1 MKTQIVELP
10 MNPEN
15 YYGSSI
21 AINNLKVNDVIYLG
35 NNKNA
40 TLHLVT
46 DITWNESGWYEV
58 SADPNI
64 RMIAPPNTRV
74 NLARD
79 VVNDFQIH

>member
-1 MKTQIVELP
+1 MKTQIFELP
-10 MNPEN
+10 INPEN

-40 TLHLVT
+40 TLHLIT

-74 NLARD
+74 NLARN
-79 VVNDFQIH
+79 VVNDF

>member
-40 TLHLVT
+40 TLHLIT

-79 VVNDFQIH
+79 VINAL

>member
-40 TLHLVT
+40 TLHLIT

-74 NLARD
+74 NLARN
-79 VVNDFQIH
+79 VINAV

>member
-1 MKTQIVELP
+1 MKLQTIELP
-10 MNPEN
+10 LNPEN

-74 NLARD
+74 NLARN
-79 VVNDFQIH
+79 VVNDF

>member
-58 SADPNI
+58 SADPYI

-79 VVNDFQIH
+79 VINAL

>member
-58 SADPNI
+58 SADPNV

-74 NLARD
+74 NLARN
-79 VVNDFQIH
+79 VINDF

>member
-79 VVNDFQIH
+79 VVNDF

>member
-21 AINNLKVNDVIYLG
+21 AINSLKVNDVIYLG

-79 VVNDFQIH
+79 VVNDF

>member
-1 MKTQIVELP
+1 MKLQTIELP
-10 MNPEN
+10 LNPEN
-15 YYGSSI
+15 YYGHSI
-21 AINNLKVNDVIYLG
+21 SVNNLKVNDVIYLG

-58 SADPNI
+58 LADPNI
-64 RMIAPPNTRV
+64 KMIAPPNTRV

-79 VVNDFQIH
+79 VVNAI

>member
-79 VVNDFQIH
+79 VINAL

>member
-1 MKTQIVELP
+1 MKLQTIELP
-10 MNPEN
+10 LNPEN
-15 YYGSSI
+15 YYGHSI
-21 AINNLKVNDVIYLG
+21 SVNNLKVSNVIYLG

-79 VVNDFQIH
+79 VVNDF

>member
-74 NLARD
+74 NLARN
-79 VVNDFQIH
+79 VINDF